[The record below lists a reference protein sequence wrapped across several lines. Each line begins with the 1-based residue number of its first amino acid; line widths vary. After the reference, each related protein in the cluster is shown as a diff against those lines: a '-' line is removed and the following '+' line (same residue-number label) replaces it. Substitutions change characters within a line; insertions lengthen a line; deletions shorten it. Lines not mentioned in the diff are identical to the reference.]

1 MKKFFDIRARGV
13 RAASGALLYEI
24 REYDKIGYIDA
35 QEFAR
40 RPNDA
45 IANLAACELTFVGNT
60 LVEAAPHI
68 ASMSRRLQSKPALA
82 RLNKASIKE
91 QGDAYCGGEI
101 EKSLRRVAVKQWL
114 RRNSVWHRF

>member
-1 MKKFFDIRARGV
+1 MAIWEAPGARHGLGKETGYLIVTDSTDVADI
-13 RAASGALLYEI
+13 
-24 REYDKIGYIDA
+24 
-35 QEFAR
+35 
-40 RPNDA
+40 A
-45 IANLAACELTFVGNT
+45 ISTWTTMADRFSTIANT